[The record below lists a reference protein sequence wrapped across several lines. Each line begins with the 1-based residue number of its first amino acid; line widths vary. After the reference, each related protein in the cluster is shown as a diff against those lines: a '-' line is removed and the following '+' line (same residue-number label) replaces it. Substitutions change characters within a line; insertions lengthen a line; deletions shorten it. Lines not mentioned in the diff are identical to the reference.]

1 MVDRSMTGVYP
12 ILQTPFDAAGRIDE
26 EDLRHE
32 VEWAIGCGV
41 DGLGIAM
48 ASEIYKLNEAERDL
62 VLSAVVDQAGGR
74 ARVIM
79 NTGAESTDVTTF
91 YSTRAE
97 ELGADGVMIAP
108 PKYMPVHPAEVVLHF
123 KTVAEAIGVPVFMQ
137 DQPAAPIGPGLA
149 ANIARQHENLCYA
162 KVETPPTPPRMAETV
177 KLRGDTGLVI
187 FGGYGGMFLFEELR
201 RGSVGTMP
209 GCTMPDV
216 FVRLW
221 RMWHEGDRQKAE
233 SEHRRYAAFMRALG
247 QGLGLSAWIY
257 KHVLVRR
264 GIFKVVHTRRPALPP
279 DERQLREVDE
289 MLDERGLLGG

>member
-12 ILQTPFDAAGRIDE
+12 ILQTPFDAEGRIDE
-26 EDLRHE
+26 EDLRRE
-32 VEWAIGCGV
+32 VEWAIDCGV
-41 DGLGIAM
+41 DGLGIAL
-48 ASEIYKLNEAERDL
+48 ASEVHKLNEAERDL
-62 VLSAVVDQAGGR
+62 VLRTVVDQANGR
-74 ARVIM
+74 AKVIM
-79 NTGAESTDVTTF
+79 NTGAESTDVTAL

-108 PKYMPVHPAEVVLHF
+108 PKFMPVHPSEVVLHF
-123 KTVAEAIGVPVFMQ
+123 KTVAEAIHIPVFMQ

-162 KVETPPTPPRMAETV
+162 KIETPPTVPRVAELAS
-177 KLRGDTGLVI
+177 LRGDTGLII
-187 FGGYGGMFLFEELR
+187 FGGYGGMFLFEEIR

-209 GCTMPDV
+209 GCTIPDV

-233 SEHRRYAAFMRALG
+233 SEFRRYAAYTRVVIQAS
-247 QGLGLSAWIY
+247 GLSAWIY

-264 GIFKVVHTRRPALPP
+264 GIFKTAHTRRPALPP
-279 DERQLREVDE
+279 DERQFREVDE
-289 MLDERGLLGG
+289 ILDELCLSGT